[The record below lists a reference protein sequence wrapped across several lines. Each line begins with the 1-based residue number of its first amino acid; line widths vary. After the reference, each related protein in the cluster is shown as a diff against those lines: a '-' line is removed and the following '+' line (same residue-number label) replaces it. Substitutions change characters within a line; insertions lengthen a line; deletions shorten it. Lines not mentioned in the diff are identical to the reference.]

1 MEVTVTRGAFF
12 WTRSLV
18 LVFPLILACSGGQK
32 DAEVP
37 SGEGSGSGSDLTP
50 DDVNQPGLK
59 KSTPAPAESGGLN
72 AAQKEQMEVVLKRGG
87 DAAATCSEGV
97 PDGKGGAGEV
107 KVLFDGQK
115 SRITE
120 VTVGAPW
127 AGTSM
132 EACIKR
138 SFVNQII
145 IPFDGDPLEVPYDLK
160 IPERKT
166 PIVGDPNAKKPD
178 PNAKKPGKK
187 P

>member
-1 MEVTVTRGAFF
+1 MTRGAFF
-12 WTRSLV
+12 WTRSVRLV
-18 LVFPLILACSGGQK
+18 PALVFPLVLACSGTGQK

-37 SGEGSGSGSDLTP
+37 SGEGSGSGTEITS
-50 DDVNQPGLK
+50 DDVNQPSLPK
-59 KSTPAPAESGGLN
+59 ATPPAESGGLN
-72 AAQKEQMEVVLKRGG
+72 AMQKEQMEVVLKRGG
-87 DAAATCSEGV
+87 AAAADCSESV
-97 PDGKGGAGEV
+97 PDGKGGDGEV

-138 SFVNQII
+138 SFVGQII
-145 IPFDGDPLEVPYDLK
+145 VPFDGDPLEVPYDLK
-160 IPERKT
+160 IP
-166 PIVGDPNAKKPD
+166 PKKGGAAPD
-178 PNAKKPGKK
+178 PGAKKPGKK

>member
-1 MEVTVTRGAFF
+1 MTRGAFF

-18 LVFPLILACSGGQK
+18 LVVPLVLACSGGQK
-32 DAEVP
+32 DAETP
-37 SGEGSGSGSDLTP
+37 SGEVSGSGSDVTS
-50 DDVNQPGLK
+50 DDVNQPSLPK
-59 KSTPAPAESGGLN
+59 ASPPTESGGLN
-72 AAQKEQMEVVLKRGG
+72 ASQKEQMEVVLKRGG
-87 DAAATCSEGV
+87 SAAETCSESV
-97 PDGKGGAGEV
+97 PDGKGGSGEI

-166 PIVGDPNAKKPD
+166 PIAPD